1 MLTTE
6 PLDGGTMSRVR
17 EEGKSDFVG
26 SLGRVAIFV
35 YQTLIAQSSTQLRP
49 TSCLFLKG
57 EYRKLI

>member
-6 PLDGGTMSRVR
+6 PEEGGMMSRVR

-35 YQTLIAQSSTQLRP
+35 YQTLESP
-49 TSCLFLKG
+49 
-57 EYRKLI
+57 KLLLNSVPLSHPA